1 MLDKDGSGV
10 IDAGDIVDAY
20 DTSKHP
26 DVIAG
31 KKSSQEV
38 LGEFL
43 DTFDVGGVHD
53 GMVTTQ
59 EWMNYYENISSSI
72 DMDDYFELM
81 IRNAWHL
88 SGGEGWCAN
97 SANKRVL
104 VTHLLKKVYTVSVE
118 MLKGK
123 GQPPTG
129 PQHAKAQRA
138 IAATAQRAPAVDV
151 ALDNATPEQVG
162 PAAISQGDGR
172 KVRRRSLGS
181 AFKGLFGKR
190 SASPKLDAGG
200 DSVV

>member
-1 MLDKDGSGV
+1 MQSL
-10 IDAGDIVDAY
+10 
-20 DTSKHP
+20 
-26 DVIAG
+26 
-31 KKSSQEV
+31 SSA
-38 LGEFL
+38 
-43 DTFDVGGVHD
+43 T
-53 GMVTTQ
+53 M
-59 EWMNYYENISSSI
+59 
-72 DMDDYFELM
+72 
-81 IRNAWHL
+81 RNAPQLIKQLSRPLVGASTAVRQRQGPGIDLWRVTQKSCSTMVHL
-88 SGGEGWCAN
+88 NQGQSGDLR
-97 SANKRVL
+97 KRVL